1 MKLAIVEDEETEKD
15 RLVGFLKKV
24 EQEKEISFD
33 IDYFE
38 DASKFLYSY
47 KGGYD
52 VVLMDIEMPGI
63 NGLDAARE
71 LRKKDDD
78 IFIVFVTNMKQF
90 ASKGYEVSAIDFII
104 KPTTYYG
111 IESCMEKILRIKSQ
125 RIDKKINIKT
135 NDGIRI
141 ISLSSIVYIEV
152 LHHKVYVHTQDE
164 TIETW
169 ASLSKMEE
177 DFPKNLF
184 SKCNVSYLVNLN
196 YVKGIQGDE
205 CVLPTGRIKISRN
218 RKKQFISDLTSF
230 IGATV

>member
-1 MKLAIVEDEETEKD
+1 MKLAIVEDETSEKD

-24 EQEKEISFD
+24 EQEKRISFD
-33 IDYFE
+33 IDDYE

-111 IESCMEKILRIKSQ
+111 IKSCIEKILRIKSQ

-141 ISLSSIVYIEV
+141 ISLSAIVYVEV
-152 LHHKVYVHTQDE
+152 LHHKIYVHTQDE

-177 DFPKNLF
+177 ELPKNLF

-196 YVKGIQGDE
+196 YVKGIQGDA
-205 CVLPTGRIKISRN
+205 CVLPMGRIKISRN
-218 RKKQFISDLTSF
+218 RKKQFIEDLTSF